1 MIRAAPVLAL
11 LLAVAQP
18 ALAETREEAA
28 AAALAALQQSDARLL
43 AVGWRLATGNA
54 AYCSDARPA
63 VGLLLQDMVGYA
75 EPEAMRKAAGI
86 AGPIAVQAVAPGS
99 PAEAAGLRANDEI
112 TAIDGTAVAALP
124 VADEE
129 DWRRLLRL
137 HDTIDSSLAA
147 DGRVGLTV
155 PDRGEVTLE
164 GVPACASRFEII
176 GGDGAAAEGR
186 RVVIGRKFV
195 GLSYPEDEFA
205 AAVAHEFAHNLLR
218 HRVWLDRHG
227 RKWKNVRATER
238 EADRMMP
245 WLLANA
251 GYEPAAALR
260 FMRRWGPDHGG
271 GLFRKR
277 THEGWD
283 ERAETIEAEIALV
296 EAVRAPDGSA
306 DWSRH
311 FVREV
316 AD

>member
-1 MIRAAPVLAL
+1 AAGRGRRSARLVIRAAPVLAL

-129 DWRRLLRL
+129 DWRRLL
-137 HDTIDSSLAA
+137 
-147 DGRVGLTV
+147 
-155 PDRGEVTLE
+155 
-164 GVPACASRFEII
+164 
-176 GGDGAAAEGR
+176 
-186 RVVIGRKFV
+186 
-195 GLSYPEDEFA
+195 
-205 AAVAHEFAHNLLR
+205 
-218 HRVWLDRHG
+218 
-227 RKWKNVRATER
+227 
-238 EADRMMP
+238 
-245 WLLANA
+245 
-251 GYEPAAALR
+251 
-260 FMRRWGPDHGG
+260 
-271 GLFRKR
+271 
-277 THEGWD
+277 
-283 ERAETIEAEIALV
+283 
-296 EAVRAPDGSA
+296 
-306 DWSRH
+306 
-311 FVREV
+311 
-316 AD
+316 

>member
-18 ALAETREEAA
+18 ALAGSREEAA
-28 AAALAALQQSDARLL
+28 AVALAALQQSDARLL

-54 AYCSDARPA
+54 VYCSDARPA
-63 VGLLLQDMVGYA
+63 VGLLLQDMAGYA

-112 TAIDGTAVAALP
+112 AAIDGTVLAALP
-124 VADEE
+124 AEDE
-129 DWRRLLRL
+129 DWRRLTRL
-137 HDTIDSSLAA
+137 HDTLDSSLAA

-205 AAVAHEFAHNLLR
+205 AAVAHEFAHNLMR

-238 EADRMMP
+238 ETDRMMP